1 MNMLYKIFKSFDSM
15 KQMQIDKVRG
25 KITQNITKYRK
36 QTIFVNAFLVIRG
49 IQINQLIINFNITFR
64 TIMNML
70 CEIFKRFDWINI
82 RHESKL
88 NAWGTPKNE
97 KKRKT
102 WIRWMY
108 IKISYFYYI
117 NYAHFF
123 GENMC
128 IIFW

>member
-1 MNMLYKIFKSFDSM
+1 MNMLCKIFKSFDSM

-102 WIRWMY
+102 
-108 IKISYFYYI
+108 
-117 NYAHFF
+117 
-123 GENMC
+123 
-128 IIFW
+128 